1 MALRFLAAGAAGRK
15 AITLPAISTRRRVSS
30 AGRPPPFP
38 GAWAGWWLGWAAD
51 ASVAAGGPA
60 HIPTLPTPLICRCPC
75 VRGSRGPGAGVG
87 PRRSWRWR
95 LVGLAGQLVAVA
107 VLELLR
113 IGTTQPIKGA
123 HPSQG
128 PAQIATLAFV
138 GVPMPS
144 RARGSSRDRM
154 SGRLA
159 PAGRPPRGRSG
170 RRGWRDGDRGSD
182 SATRP

>member
-1 MALRFLAAGAAGRK
+1 VRDDKRLDDLAGASSPAQQLVVAQRPALGHSPHSGQSGDCEGEKASRAGERIG
-15 AITLPAISTRRRVSS
+15 AGASPSRVSTE
-30 AGRPPPFP
+30 
-38 GAWAGWWLGWAAD
+38 AD
-51 ASVAAGGPA
+51 GVAERVRRECNEQG
-60 HIPTLPTPLICRCPC
+60 LPDKVIDRTKL
-75 VRGSRGPGAGVG
+75 
-87 PRRSWRWR
+87 
-95 LVGLAGQLVAVA
+95 
-107 VLELLR
+107 
-113 IGTTQPIKGA
+113 
-123 HPSQG
+123 
-128 PAQIATLAFV
+128 AQIATLAFV